1 VGSPGSVDPEAGI
14 IRDACNLNFHD
25 TELSKKLS
33 ALLNKPVYLENDANC
48 AAWAEAMAGAAKG
61 TKNSIMITLGTGIGG
76 GIVINGRLYN
86 GFNNFAGEFG
96 HTVIRADGELCKC
109 GKRGCFEAYASATA
123 LVRDTKRAAEKDRA
137 SLLWAYAERE
147 GKFSGRTAFDAA
159 KAGDATARAVVDRYV
174 SDLAIGVANAIEIFQ
189 PQVAVIGGGVSHE
202 GAALFD
208 PLTEQ
213 VVGYVYGDRI
223 PKEKQT
229 KIMAARLGNDAGIVG
244 AALLGR

>member
-1 VGSPGSVDPEAGI
+1 
-14 IRDACNLNFHD
+14 
-25 TELSKKLS
+25 
-33 ALLNKPVYLENDANC
+33 
-48 AAWAEAMAGAAKG
+48 M
-61 TKNSIMITLGTGIGG
+61 
-76 GIVINGRLYN
+76 
-86 GFNNFAGEFG
+86 
-96 HTVIRADGELCKC
+96 
-109 GKRGCFEAYASATA
+109 
-123 LVRDTKRAAEKDRA
+123 
-137 SLLWAYAERE
+137 
-147 GKFSGRTAFDAA
+147 
-159 KAGDATARAVVDRYV
+159 